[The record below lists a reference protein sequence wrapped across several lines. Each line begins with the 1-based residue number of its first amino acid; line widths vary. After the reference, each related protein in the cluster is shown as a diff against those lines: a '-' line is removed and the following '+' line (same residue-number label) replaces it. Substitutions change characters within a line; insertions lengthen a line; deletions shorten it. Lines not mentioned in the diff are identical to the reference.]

1 MITTILAISLGA
13 GLGFVYWKYVGCA
26 GGSCAITANK
36 FGSMAMGA
44 LLGLM
49 LSGNLAHAQTAPKLK
64 NVDNEAFKEE
74 MKQKEVVIIDMRT
87 PGEVRA
93 GMIPGAINID
103 VYDPQFKEKIKELD
117 KGKKYLIYCRSGA
130 RSSSGGNQM
139 IQLGFT
145 DVVNLKRGMMGWDG
159 PVKK

>member
-13 GLGFVYWKYVGCA
+13 SLGFLYWKFIGCA
-26 GGSCAITANK
+26 GGSCAITSNK

-49 LSGNLAHAQTAPKLK
+49 LAGNLSHAQTASKMK
-64 NVDNEAFKEE
+64 NVDNASFKEA
-74 MKQKEVVIIDMRT
+74 MKLKEVVIIDMRT
-87 PGEVRA
+87 SGEVRA
-93 GMIPGAINID
+93 GIIPGAINID
-103 VYDPQFKEKIKELD
+103 VYDPQFKEKLKKLD
-117 KGKKYLIYCRSGA
+117 KSKKYLIYCRSGA

-145 DVVNLKRGMMGWDG
+145 DVVNLKRGIMGWDG
-159 PVKK
+159 PVTK